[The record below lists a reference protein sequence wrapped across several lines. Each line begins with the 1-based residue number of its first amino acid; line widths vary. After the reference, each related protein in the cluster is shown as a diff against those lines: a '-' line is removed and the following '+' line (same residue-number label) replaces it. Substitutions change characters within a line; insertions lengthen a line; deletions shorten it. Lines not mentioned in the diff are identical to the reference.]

1 MIDAFLRDGR
11 IISIPRC
18 GPDRHA
24 VLEWVVADF
33 DTGTQYSEK
42 MVNLVLG
49 KRYADTA
56 ALRRALVDDSWLA
69 RDHGVYWRPEPA

>member
-1 MIDAFLRDGR
+1 MIADFVRNGR
-11 IISIPRC
+11 IISIPRS
-18 GPDRHA
+18 GPDRLA

-33 DTGTQYSEK
+33 ETGTQYSEK
-42 MVNLVLG
+42 MVTLVLG

>member
-1 MIDAFLRDGR
+1 MIEDFVRDGR
-11 IISIPRC
+11 IVSISRS
-18 GPDRHA
+18 GPDRFA

-49 KRYADTA
+49 KRTSDTA
-56 ALRRALVDDSWLA
+56 ALRRALVDESFLA
-69 RDHGVYWRPEPA
+69 RDHGVYWRPETA